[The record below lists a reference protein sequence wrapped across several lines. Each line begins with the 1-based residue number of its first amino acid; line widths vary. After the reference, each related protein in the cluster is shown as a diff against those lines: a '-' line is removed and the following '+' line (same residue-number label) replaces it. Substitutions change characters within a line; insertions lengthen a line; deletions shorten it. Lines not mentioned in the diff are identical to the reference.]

1 MQRDQAHRTNELLER
16 IAIALEKN
24 NKKENGAKVL
34 VDEIGT
40 NNINE
45 IPGFEGT
52 LDQLND
58 LCNIRKDNTLSDKCL
73 AANCDGDECT
83 HNDYEDEEIND
94 PWNVHNDFLNDL
106 VQNMNHI
113 EYLNFHHDMAFGF
126 ASSDTA
132 ALNNHIYELEYEE
145 CLDAIQ
151 RALLIT
157 GDSEYI
163 AYAGGDEEAGRN
175 FVKER
180 IKQENTTDPYADD
193 PNLEVQMNQD
203 ECCDDDCPCNN
214 EPASDFHKDP
224 YSYDNDL
231 NEYLYVSKVGKIKND
246 SDHDIRVTAAMYEDD
261 ILANGGT
268 KKECILD
275 YVTNEFGSHGARY
288 TDIIKFAYYLGAHNA
303 PKYTSANRGYYSCA
317 FSNRYGGHLISAG
330 SDYFVKGINKEGKE
344 RYFALSFVESAT
356 DYWKRIS

>member
-24 NKKENGAKVL
+24 NKVSNEL
-34 VDEIGT
+34 VDAT
-40 NNINE
+40 TKD
-45 IPGFEGT
+45 IPLFEGT
-52 LDQLND
+52 LDALDD
-58 LCNIRKDNTLSDKCL
+58 LCNIRKDEEV
-73 AANCDGDECT
+73 GDDI
-83 HNDYEDEEIND
+83 HNDY
-94 PWNVHNDFLNDL
+94 LNDL
-106 VQNMNHI
+106 IQDMNHI

-145 CLDAIQ
+145 CLDAIK

-175 FVKER
+175 FVIER

-203 ECCDDDCPCNN
+203 
-214 EPASDFHKDP
+214 DP
-224 YSYDNDL
+224 LYSYDNDL

-261 ILANGGT
+261 FLANGST

-288 TDIIKFAYYLGAHNA
+288 TDIIKFAYYLGCSNA
-303 PKYTSANRGYYSCA
+303 PKYDSNNRGYYSCA
-317 FSNRYGGHLISAG
+317 FSPRMNGHLIQG
-330 SDYFVKGINKEGKE
+330 GKDYFVKGINKEGKE

-356 DYWKRIS
+356 DYWKEIGR

>member
-1 MQRDQAHRTNELLER
+1 MTRNEQEMYSNIDS
-16 IAIALEKN
+16 IAKSLEKIAKSLES
-24 NKKENGAKVL
+24 NKTETTK
-34 VDEIGT
+34 D
-40 NNINE
+40 

-52 LDQLND
+52 LDALNNLCNVSTKDEEYDDDVHNDYLND
-58 LCNIRKDNTLSDKCL
+58 LI
-73 AANCDGDECT
+73 
-83 HNDYEDEEIND
+83 
-94 PWNVHNDFLNDL
+94 
-106 VQNMNHI
+106 QNMNHI

-126 ASSDTA
+126 ASNDTT

-145 CLDAIQ
+145 CIDAIK

-203 ECCDDDCPCNN
+203 
-214 EPASDFHKDP
+214 DP
-224 YSYDNDL
+224 YTYDNDL
-231 NEYLYVSKVGKIKND
+231 TEYLDGVVND
-246 SDHDIRVTAAMYEDD
+246 SDHDIRTTARMYEEE
-261 ILANGGT
+261 LEEGNFKT

-303 PKYTSANRGYYSCA
+303 PKYTSANRGYYACA
-317 FSNRYGGHLISAG
+317 FSPRMDGFLIQGGK
-330 SDYFVKGINKEGKE
+330 DYFVKGINKEGKE

-356 DYWKRIS
+356 DYWKEIS

>member
-24 NKKENGAKVL
+24 NKVSNEL
-34 VDEIGT
+34 VDAT
-40 NNINE
+40 TKD
-45 IPGFEGT
+45 IPLFEGT
-52 LDQLND
+52 LDALDD
-58 LCNIRKDNTLSDKCL
+58 LCNIRKDEEV
-73 AANCDGDECT
+73 GDDI
-83 HNDYEDEEIND
+83 HNDY
-94 PWNVHNDFLNDL
+94 LNDL
-106 VQNMNHI
+106 IQDMNHI

-145 CLDAIQ
+145 CIDAIK

-175 FVKER
+175 FVIER

-203 ECCDDDCPCNN
+203 
-214 EPASDFHKDP
+214 DP
-224 YSYDNDL
+224 LYSYDNDL

-288 TDIIKFAYYLGAHNA
+288 TDIIKFAYYLGCSNA
-303 PKYTSANRGYYSCA
+303 PKYDSNNRGYYSCA
-317 FSNRYGGHLISAG
+317 FSPRMNGHLIQG
-330 SDYFVKGINKEGKE
+330 GKDYFVKGINKEGKE

-356 DYWKRIS
+356 DYWKEIGR